1 MVLCLDHGTISESA
15 TDIVPV
21 ILNHLRHILDAYIP
35 SQQMQVA
42 HPAGA

>member
-1 MVLCLDHGTISESA
+1 MVLCLDHGTVSA

-35 SQQMQVA
+35 SQQMQEA